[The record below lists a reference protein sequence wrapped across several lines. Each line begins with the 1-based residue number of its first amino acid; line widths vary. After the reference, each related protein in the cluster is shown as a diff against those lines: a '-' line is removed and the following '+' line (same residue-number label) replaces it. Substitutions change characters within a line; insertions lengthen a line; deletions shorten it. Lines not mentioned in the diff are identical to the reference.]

1 MSADDDPDYFP
12 TPSQLADGK
21 SSDNFDSSDSFQSSD
36 DLDSDIDILFEETDH
51 FANGNFDVG
60 IEDLIPPTR
69 TRSSD
74 SARTQSN
81 SVDTPRTTR
90 TRSSDSARTQSNSV
104 DTPRT
109 TRTRSAESAHNRS
122 CRLLDEADVDPLPFA
137 QGLGGQFSISNILYR
152 SDPATP
158 GSSKTT
164 PRTDLDRELEK
175 TVTGYLSNTD
185 PENTLKKNQTALN
198 AFADFAKGDSTVQTR
213 WEVMPLSRMPNA
225 LVRYVATKGR
235 DYDQVTFHGL
245 LGG

>member
-12 TPSQLADGK
+12 TPSQLADGN

-36 DLDSDIDILFEETDH
+36 DLDSDIDIFFEETDH

-60 IEDLIPPTR
+60 IEDLIP
-69 TRSSD
+69 
-74 SARTQSN
+74 RTQSN
-81 SVDTPRTTR
+81 SNDTRTTTR

-175 TVTGYLSNTD
+175 TVTGYLSNTV

>member
-1 MSADDDPDYFP
+1 MSADRPDYFP
-12 TPSQLADGK
+12 TPSQLADGN
-21 SSDNFDSSDSFQSSD
+21 SSDNFDSSDDF
-36 DLDSDIDILFEETDH
+36 DSDIDIFFEETDH
-51 FANGNFDVG
+51 FANGHFDVG
-60 IEDLIPPTR
+60 IEDLIP
-69 TRSSD
+69 
-74 SARTQSN
+74 RTQSN
-81 SVDTPRTTR
+81 SNDTRTTTR

-122 CRLLDEADVDPLPFA
+122 CRLLDEADVNPLPFA
-137 QGLGGQFSISNILYR
+137 QGPGGQFSISNILYR

-175 TVTGYLSNTD
+175 TVTGYLSNTV